1 MDIYIAS
8 QGESLDMICFKVYKS
23 LDDEVLG
30 EFLRCNTDLLHLRKL
45 QGGEVVNLPNIK
57 INKTK
62 EVKYLWQ

>member
-1 MDIYIAS
+1 
-8 QGESLDMICFKVYKS
+8 MICFKAYKS

-30 EFLRCNTDLLHLRKL
+30 EFLRHNTSLLHLRKL

>member
-30 EFLRCNTDLLHLRKL
+30 EFLRCNTDLLHLKKL
-45 QGGEVVNLPNIK
+45 QGGEAINLPNIK
-57 INKTK
+57 IDKIK

>member
-8 QGESLDMICFKVYKS
+8 QGESLDMICFKAYKS

-30 EFLRCNTDLLHLRKL
+30 EFLRHNTSLLHLKKL
-45 QGGEVVNLPNIK
+45 QGGEVINLPNIK